1 MEEREETIDSL
12 LVITTPRLL
21 LRETSQ
27 EDIPTLFQWRNDKRF
42 RELCSS
48 RRDYIEYEDFVREI
62 NNDLSDS
69 RLMQMI
75 IYRKD
80 NPELPIGTIYA
91 YDYNPIDRNVSITIF
106 LEKKF
111 ENLGIGVE
119 SIYAFSKYLF
129 ETFNLYKVY
138 IEIYEYNKLSIN
150 TARRLKLSEEG
161 RLLKHRLFNQQR
173 WDILILA
180 IYPTDLEK
188 AYNFLRYWNNRKTKR
203 AETTEKN

>member
-27 EDIPTLFQWRNDKRF
+27 EDIPTLFRWRNDKRF

-80 NPELPIGTIYA
+80 NPELPIGTIY
-91 YDYNPIDRNVSITIF
+91 V
-106 LEKKF
+106 
-111 ENLGIGVE
+111 
-119 SIYAFSKYLF
+119 FSKYLF

-161 RLLKHRLFNQQR
+161 RLLKHRLFN
-173 WDILILA
+173 
-180 IYPTDLEK
+180 
-188 AYNFLRYWNNRKTKR
+188 
-203 AETTEKN
+203 